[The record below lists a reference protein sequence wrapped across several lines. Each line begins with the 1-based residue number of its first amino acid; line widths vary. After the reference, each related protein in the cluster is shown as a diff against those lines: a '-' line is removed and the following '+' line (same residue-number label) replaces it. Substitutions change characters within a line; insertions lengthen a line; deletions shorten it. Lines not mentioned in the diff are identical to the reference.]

1 MNDLVAAAHPYLAQY
16 GYTAL
21 FVVLFTESFGLPL
34 PGETFLIAANL
45 LAMKGQLSLAA
56 VAGWALSAVIL
67 GDNVGYLIGRRG
79 GYHWAMRH
87 GSRVGITPAR
97 LEAVQRFFDRFG
109 PATVIVARFFPV
121 LRQCNGIF
129 AGSMQMPWRTFVAYN
144 TFGGILWVGTW
155 AGGVYFLGD
164 WIERGLMQVHV
175 AGWWLA
181 GPLVA
186 AIVWLIYRN
195 LR

>member
-1 MNDLVAAAHPYLAQY
+1 M
-16 GYTAL
+16 
-21 FVVLFTESFGLPL
+21 LFTESFGLPL

-129 AGSMQMPWRTFVAYN
+129 AGSMQMPWRKFIAYN

-155 AGGVYFLGD
+155 AGGIYFLGD

-181 GPLVA
+181 GPLVV

>member
-1 MNDLVAAAHPYLAQY
+1 
-16 GYTAL
+16 
-21 FVVLFTESFGLPL
+21 
-34 PGETFLIAANL
+34 
-45 LAMKGQLSLAA
+45 
-56 VAGWALSAVIL
+56 
-67 GDNVGYLIGRRG
+67 
-79 GYHWAMRH
+79 MRH

-129 AGSMQMPWRTFVAYN
+129 AGSMQMPWRKFIAYN
-144 TFGGILWVGTW
+144 TFGGILWVSTW
-155 AGGVYFLGD
+155 AGGIYFPGD

-186 AIVWLIYRN
+186 AIVWLVYRN

>member
-79 GYHWAMRH
+79 G
-87 GSRVGITPAR
+87 ITGQCVMA
-97 LEAVQRFFDRFG
+97 AVSASPR
-109 PATVIVARFFPV
+109 
-121 LRQCNGIF
+121 
-129 AGSMQMPWRTFVAYN
+129 
-144 TFGGILWVGTW
+144 
-155 AGGVYFLGD
+155 
-164 WIERGLMQVHV
+164 RG
-175 AGWWLA
+175 
-181 GPLVA
+181 
-186 AIVWLIYRN
+186 
-195 LR
+195 